1 MAKASAQYYV
11 DFSWY
16 LWLKN
21 PPRLTTPQKFWGFL
35 FGKIENAVLY
45 IVKGKVQQK
54 PPFKRDIEWGNVKGF
69 GTIPTRENPRPAH
82 SVKTGIFTE
91 RVPLSYA
98 CCGSSKRQM
107 GTHWKAIPI
116 PTFTP
121 RVSGLLPAAPP
132 KDANEKTRN
141 KNAKKIRNFTSS
153 LPQFCALHGIYL
165 FERLR
170 NSLLKQSFL
179 SNSIFP
185 FFSFYLCSFYTKRR
199 AHFNTI

>member
-1 MAKASAQYYV
+1 
-11 DFSWY
+11 
-16 LWLKN
+16 
-21 PPRLTTPQKFWGFL
+21 
-35 FGKIENAVLY
+35 
-45 IVKGKVQQK
+45 
-54 PPFKRDIEWGNVKGF
+54 
-69 GTIPTRENPRPAH
+69 
-82 SVKTGIFTE
+82 
-91 RVPLSYA
+91 
-98 CCGSSKRQM
+98 M

-185 FFSFYLCSFYTKRR
+185 FFLSTYAHSTRNGELISIPFRNFLLFAGIQLAFREWSSRLHWKCSRCLEVWATSPMKFQSAIGIESDRTQTAQGKTKAAAIR
-199 AHFNTI
+199 AAANLP